1 MKKVKNKKAIFTHSS
16 GPQRNL
22 KQLFYANSKSKIIDS
37 EQGSNGTYLTH
48 LYFSPKA
55 AYLERLYGIKIMGIQ
70 EIKNLTLGHL

>member
-1 MKKVKNKKAIFTHSS
+1 MRILPFQLKQVKNDEKSEKSKKAILTHSS
-16 GPQRNL
+16 GPQSNL

-55 AYLERLYGIKIMGIQ
+55 A
-70 EIKNLTLGHL
+70 